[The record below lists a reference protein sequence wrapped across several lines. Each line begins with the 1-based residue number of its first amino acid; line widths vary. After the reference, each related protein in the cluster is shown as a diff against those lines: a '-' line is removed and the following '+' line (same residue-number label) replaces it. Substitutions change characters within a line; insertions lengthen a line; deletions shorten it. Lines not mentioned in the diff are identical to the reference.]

1 MKYLLA
7 LLLVTFS
14 LYRPVFADVYV
25 ANNSAGGE
33 IVLTSNKCPFEGG
46 ENMRYAYS
54 TEITA
59 QVIVKGCWSIFEGVH
74 ILVFWMSE
82 NGVYPTEYH
91 IKNFSLKK
99 SI

>member
-14 LYRPVFADVYV
+14 LCQPVFADVYV
-25 ANNSAGGE
+25 AKNSAGGE

-59 QVIVKGCWSIFEGVH
+59 QIIMRGCWNIFDGVH
-74 ILVFWMSE
+74 ILVFWMME
-82 NGVYPTEYH
+82 NKVNPKEYH
-91 IKNFSLKK
+91 IKNFLLKK